1 MWDLWEKKY
10 HTLILPRVWLK
21 TKITQIHALAKTRN
35 HCFDQYILYH
45 QHSYTNSALLQR
57 RILVLGKHAG
67 SKNDERLVWK
77 QLCARNKVFNRL
89 EASQWVTATGIKLI
103 IFEFANLW
111 LDALNEGQVYPWV
124 HRWRFILL
132 VHIYTTHSHSAA
144 KLIVTPIIF
153 SISYELF
160 RLPLAKIPQDYQLLR
175 TFVWKV
181 DPEQFLL
188 VEPDMTLREKSIL
201 IICNQRPNWCGAIV
215 CHRKNY
221 TKILKKRRKE
231 IWMEH
236 FDERK
241 NNPTSVIA
249 DGRKQF
255 LYNRTKQP

>member
-35 HCFDQYILYH
+35 HSFDHYILYH

-89 EASQWVTATGIKLI
+89 ICEPLARCAKRGSSLPLGTPMEIDFTGAYLH
-103 IFEFANLW
+103 
-111 LDALNEGQVYPWV
+111 YP
-124 HRWRFILL
+124 LPQC
-132 VHIYTTHSHSAA
+132 S
-144 KLIVTPIIF
+144 KIVTPIIF

-160 RLPLAKIPQDYQLLR
+160 RLPSAKVPQDYQLLR

-181 DPEQFLL
+181 DPEQ
-188 VEPDMTLREKSIL
+188 
-201 IICNQRPNWCGAIV
+201 WAISWYE
-215 CHRKNY
+215 N
-221 TKILKKRRKE
+221 
-231 IWMEH
+231 
-236 FDERK
+236 D
-241 NNPTSVIA
+241 VIKA
-249 DGRKQF
+249 RNVDV
-255 LYNRTKQP
+255 